1 MGLCCAWG
9 HPETDSDRDRNRDG
23 GGGGGAE
30 GCSTNSGLLHYWGS
44 CTCIP
49 STVSR
54 NGSTIVTLGSI
65 RQAVLSNKYGGR
77 DILYNTDA
85 INHIV
90 KLIVHCPCG

>member
-1 MGLCCAWG
+1 MGRW
-9 HPETDSDRDRNRDG
+9 

-30 GCSTNSGLLHYWGS
+30 GCSTNSGLLHYWGP

-54 NGSTIVTLGSI
+54 NGSTTVTLGSV

-85 INHIV
+85 INHIA
-90 KLIVHCPCG
+90 KLIVHCLVGKLV

>member
-1 MGLCCAWG
+1 MEIQLHIDAKKKRAM
-9 HPETDSDRDRNRDG
+9 EEFQITK
-23 GGGGGAE
+23 
-30 GCSTNSGLLHYWGS
+30 SGLLHYWGP

-54 NGSTIVTLGSI
+54 NGSTTITLGSI

-85 INHIV
+85 INHIA
-90 KLIVHCPCG
+90 KLIVHCPVGKLV